1 MWQLR
6 TAVLWYACES
16 YGPENAKRDRAV
28 VVGPGARS
36 MPSADEHDPLDEDRA
51 VAPTEPSDWVK
62 PVELIELLQR
72 RTEKRKQA
80 KAPTSSPFYDAE
92 FVANHRTR
100 RKRRSD

>member
-1 MWQLR
+1 MRWFAR
-6 TAVLWYACES
+6 ES
-16 YGPENAKRDRAV
+16 HGRGHVDA
-28 VVGPGARS
+28 
-36 MPSADEHDPLDEDRA
+36 DRA
-51 VAPTEPSDWVK
+51 VALGAGAASMSSAHEHDPPDEDHAVAPAEPSEWVK